1 MTASVD
7 LRKISTRGPGPKAK
21 SALAEPAHAG
31 WLSDFTW
38 TDGVIEVRKT
48 GVRLRIDLN
57 LVHEVIYWA
66 MYLLVLGAAM
76 MLARLQRKPALAIW
90 YAPDRPRPW
99 YLLHGAALWGGMR
112 AARGPA
118 QANAAFYFDDTTR
131 GAAPAAGE
139 LRVFNARCTDISK
152 SHVAKVFAE
161 VFGYPLLLDPQ
172 RSVGEIV
179 QKAEK
184 NGVHNGRVVQA
195 PLPPKAGY
203 VYQRLVDTADAQG
216 MAHDLRTP
224 CVAGRPVLVWE
235 KIKPAGQRFAI
246 HNERAVLRD
255 PAEVFSEGELELIAV
270 FIDRMGLDWGGL
282 DILRD
287 RHGGRIYIVDVNKT
301 DLGPVIALSW
311 ADKIRSMNRL
321 SRALSGLIQPDK

>member
-1 MTASVD
+1 MTLAGEEIVRTPRPSAD
-7 LRKISTRGPGPKAK
+7 STHG
-21 SALAEPAHAG
+21 G

-57 LVHEVIYWA
+57 LVHEVVYWA

-112 AARGPA
+112 AARSPA

-139 LRVFNARCTDISK
+139 LRVFNGRCTDISK

-246 HNERAVLRD
+246 HNKRAVLRD
-255 PAEVFSEGELELIAV
+255 PAEVFSQSELETITV

-287 RHGGRIYIVDVNKT
+287 RHDGRIYIVDVNKT

-321 SRALSGLIQPDK
+321 SRALSGLLQPGK